1 MKNVYKI
8 AGFGL
13 AAGAAV
19 MLAFA
24 APATARGPAGGF
36 GGDGPFGSAMGPD
49 GQGLFS
55 LRFADLDTDGDGLVT
70 EAELVA
76 RADAQLAARL
86 GTVDADGDGQVTA
99 EELQAQILT
108 RIGDRTGIAG
118 RVGERMG
125 RQAPAPEVM
134 AQTMVTRMMSV
145 RDTNGDGVLS
155 GDELSAAAEIA
166 ALVDRFDTDD
176 DNAWSAEEFAKVSFG
191 RGGVDAHGHG
201 PQGGPDGKRR

>member
-1 MKNVYKI
+1 MKHAYKI

-19 MLAFA
+19 MLAFT

-36 GGDGPFGSAMGPD
+36 GGDRMFGGAMGPD

-55 LRFADLDTDGDGLVT
+55 VQFADLDSDGDGLVT
-70 EAELVA
+70 EAELTA
-76 RADAQLAARL
+76 RANGLLAARL
-86 GTVDADGDGQVTA
+86 AEVDTDGDGQVTA
-99 EELQAQILT
+99 EELKAQILA
-108 RIGDRTGIAG
+108 RIGDRTSVAG
-118 RVGERMG
+118 RVGDRMG
-125 RQAPAPEVM
+125 RQAPAPETM
-134 AQTMVTRMMSV
+134 AQTMVERMMSM
-145 RDTNGDGVLS
+145 RDTDGDGVLS
-155 GDELSAAAEIA
+155 GGELSSAAEIA

-191 RGGVDAHGHG
+191 RAGFGARGHG